1 MTTVKIDI
9 ELIGTAITALTDL
22 AGDIDTQRQHAAR
35 VTPISLPS
43 LEDGTLDKKA
53 RWLSDHVE
61 DLESRRDLAKLLDKE
76 GTGSATYT
84 VTSDTLRNVQDLLG
98 TELAA
103 ATADLG
109 PDADPEDVERVS
121 SLLARWQN
129 DPEVMSSMF
138 TELGPDGTVAA
149 LSNVSSAM
157 SYSGVEYEKLDAL
170 AKQLRTGMST
180 ASEAPGF
187 PAEDFARDV
196 VRYSVPPLLSDEEQ
210 EAFYEKYGVSVTG
223 GANLLTFLMQ
233 DTTYSDDFLLGA
245 ARQLDE
251 FEQLAKDGIMP
262 ADVWYGHNG
271 HGPLDTG
278 RGDGWYD
285 DPMAAI
291 MHNLGENP
299 QAGLTFF
306 TEDESRQKYYFND
319 RSWEADGYAG
329 ISHAVEGIGTD
340 ATNLES
346 NAEDTTKLVSQF
358 LDEVSNSPGFNPEDA
373 TAASPYL
380 ADLLKFYMP
389 AVDNALRNGPGE
401 GDGTSGPY
409 TLDHFGTFEFYPVL
423 FKDDLDSLMS
433 VAMSTQDGTQSIAE
447 GVGGFQKTQ
456 LNNIA
461 AALAQNPDDPGLRT
475 ELRDILQRN
484 ASLQGFTEYTVGS
497 VEIAGAE
504 SRDAQRQAYIDL
516 VSDAAGL
523 VPLPGADQVGDIGS
537 KLIDFGWSQ
546 ATDLG
551 KDAAGNAWTSE
562 AAGATDNA
570 EQRAEAGSN
579 RVKIDT
585 YLSLVESGV
594 IPREEVPDQWY
605 QNGRLVDLSQIPP
618 EQMGSYT
625 QSAMNG
631 VNEYATNFDLEGAY
645 RESFQSFY
653 APAK

>member
-9 ELIGTAITALTDL
+9 ELIGDAITAVDDL
-22 AGDIDTQRQHAAR
+22 ATSIDSESQAASR
-35 VTPISLPS
+35 ATPISLPS
-43 LEDGTLDKKA
+43 LSDGSLGKKS
-53 RWLSDHVE
+53 RWLRDHLE
-61 DLESRRDLAKLLDKE
+61 DLETRRDLAKLLDKE
-76 GTGSATYT
+76 GTGSASYT
-84 VTSDTLRNVQDLLG
+84 VTSDTLSAVQDLLG
-98 TELAA
+98 TELAHA
-103 ATADLG
+103 AADLG
-109 PDADPEDVERVS
+109 PESDTEDVERVS
-121 SLLARWQN
+121 TLLARWQN

-149 LSNVSSAM
+149 LSNISSAM
-157 SYSGVEYEKLDAL
+157 SYSGLDHDKLTTVAE
-170 AKQLRTGMST
+170 QLRTGLST
-180 ASEAPGF
+180 ASDAPGF
-187 PAEDFARDV
+187 PAEEFGREI
-196 VRYSVPPLLSDEEQ
+196 VRYSVPPLLSTEEQ
-210 EAFYEKYGVSVTG
+210 QAFAEKYGNNVHA

-233 DTTYSDDFLLGA
+233 DSTYSDDFLLGS

-251 FEQLAKDGIMP
+251 FEQQMKDGIMP

-271 HGPLDTG
+271 HGPLPTG
-278 RGDGWYD
+278 SEGGWYN

-299 QAGLTFF
+299 GAGLTFF
-306 TEDESRQKYYFND
+306 TEDESRQTYYFND
-319 RSWEADGYAG
+319 REWKADGYAG

-340 ATNLES
+340 ATNLQQD
-346 NAEDTTKLVSQF
+346 AEATTGLVSRF
-358 LDEVSNSPGFNPEDA
+358 LDQVANSAGFTPEDA
-373 TAASPYL
+373 KPASPYI

-389 AVDNALRNGPGE
+389 AVDNALRNGPAE

-409 TLDHFGTFEFYPVL
+409 SLDHFGSFDHYPVI
-423 FKDDLDSLMS
+423 FGDDLDSLMR

-456 LNNIA
+456 LNTIA
-461 AALAQNPDDPGLRT
+461 VELAANPDDPGLRT

-497 VEIAGAE
+497 VEIDGAA
-504 SRDAQRQAYIDL
+504 SRDAQRQVYIDL

-523 VPLPGADQVGDIGS
+523 VPLPGADQVGAVGS

-551 KDAAGNAWTSE
+551 TNAAGEAWTSE
-562 AAGATDNA
+562 AAAATDNA

-579 RVKIDT
+579 RVKVDT
-585 YLSLVESGV
+585 YLSLVEAGV
-594 IPREEVPDQWY
+594 IPRDDVPDQWY
-605 QNGRLVDLSQIPP
+605 SNGRLIDLNDIPP
-618 EQMGSYT
+618 EQMGTYT

-631 VNEYATNFDLEGAY
+631 VNEYATNYDLEGAY
-645 RESFQSFY
+645 RESFQHFY